1 MSGGKGGSQTTQV
14 EVPQYVEDAARA
26 NLAQGQEVSRIGYT
40 PYYGP
45 SVAAFSPMQT
55 AAMQNAADF
64 ASAFGMAPQMD
75 VTAGMPQ
82 AQEYAGGITGY
93 SSAPLYEQAVAE
105 LAARRPAQAALIESQ
120 FIDPYSVVRASEMRG
135 LLDPGSVVRDSEM
148 QGYDENMDYRYG
160 GYRP

>member
-14 EVPQYVEDAARA
+14 EVPQYIEDAARA
-26 NLAQGQEVSRIGYT
+26 NLAQGREVSRIGYT

-45 SVAAFSPMQT
+45 DVAAFSPMQT

-75 VTAGMPQ
+75 VTSGMPQ
-82 AQEYAGGITGY
+82 AQEYAGGIRGY

-120 FIDPYSVVRASEMRG
+120 FIDPTATTMQQG
-135 LLDPGSVVRDSEM
+135 LLNRGFNDAGMDY
-148 QGYDENMDYRYG
+148 GYDENMDYRYG

>member
-14 EVPQYVEDAARA
+14 EVPQYIEDAARA
-26 NLAQGQEVSRIGYT
+26 NLAQGREVSRIGYT

-45 SVAAFSPMQT
+45 DVAAFSPMQT

-64 ASAFGMAPQMD
+64 ASAFGMGPQID

-82 AQEYAGGITGY
+82 AQEYAGGIRGY

-120 FIDPYSVVRASEMRG
+120 FIDPTATTMQQG
-135 LLDPGSVVRDSEM
+135 LLNRGFNDAGMDY
-148 QGYDENMDYRYG
+148 GYDENMDYRYG

>member
-14 EVPQYVEDAARA
+14 EVPQYIEDAARA
-26 NLAQGQEVSRIGYT
+26 NLAQGREVSRIGYT

-45 SVAAFSPMQT
+45 DVAAFSPMQT

-82 AQEYAGGITGY
+82 AQEYAGGIRGY

-120 FIDPYSVVRASEMRG
+120 FIDPTATTMQQG
-135 LLDPGSVVRDSEM
+135 LLNRGFNDAGMDY
-148 QGYDENMDYRYG
+148 GYDENMDYRYG

>member
-45 SVAAFSPMQT
+45 DVAAFSPMQT

-82 AQEYAGGITGY
+82 AQEYAGGIRGY

-120 FIDPYSVVRASEMRG
+120 FIDPTATTMQQG
-135 LLDPGSVVRDSEM
+135 LLNRGFNDAGMDY
-148 QGYDENMDYRYG
+148 GYDENMDYRYG

>member
-14 EVPQYVEDAARA
+14 EVPQYIEDAAKA
-26 NLAQGQEVSRIGYT
+26 NLAQGREVSRIGYT

-82 AQEYAGGITGY
+82 AQEYADGITGY

-120 FIDPYSVVRASEMRG
+120 FIDPTATTMQQG
-135 LLDPGSVVRDSEM
+135 LLNRGFNDAGMDY
-148 QGYDENMDYRYG
+148 GYDENMDYRYG

>member
-14 EVPQYVEDAARA
+14 EVPQYIEDAAKA
-26 NLAQGQEVSRIGYT
+26 NLAQGREVSKIGYT

-45 SVAAFSPMQT
+45 DVAAFSPMQT

-82 AQEYAGGITGY
+82 AQEYAGGIRGY

-120 FIDPYSVVRASEMRG
+120 FIDPTATTMQQG
-135 LLDPGSVVRDSEM
+135 LLNRGFNDAGMDY
-148 QGYDENMDYRYG
+148 GYDENMDYRYG

>member
-26 NLAQGQEVSRIGYT
+26 NLAQAQEVSRIGYT

-120 FIDPYSVVRASEMRG
+120 FIDPTATTMQQG
-135 LLDPGSVVRDSEM
+135 LLNRGFNDAGMDY
-148 QGYDENMDYRYG
+148 GYDENMDYRYG

>member
-14 EVPQYVEDAARA
+14 EVPQYIEDAARA
-26 NLAQGQEVSRIGYT
+26 NLAQGREVSRIGYT

-82 AQEYAGGITGY
+82 AQEYAGGIRGY

-120 FIDPYSVVRASEMRG
+120 FIDPTATNMQQG
-135 LLDPGSVVRDSEM
+135 LLNRGFNDAGMDY
-148 QGYDENMDYRYG
+148 GYDENMDYRYG

>member
-14 EVPQYVEDAARA
+14 EVPQYIEDAARA
-26 NLAQGQEVSRIGYT
+26 NLAQGREVSRIGYT

-45 SVAAFSPMQT
+45 DVAAFSPMQT

-82 AQEYAGGITGY
+82 AQEYAGGIRGY

-120 FIDPYSVVRASEMRG
+120 FIDPTATTMQQG
-135 LLDPGSVVRDSEM
+135 LLNRGFNDAGM
-148 QGYDENMDYRYG
+148 GYGYDEYSDYR
-160 GYRP
+160 

>member
-14 EVPQYVEDAARA
+14 EVPQYIEDAARA
-26 NLAQGQEVSRIGYT
+26 NLAQGREVSRIGYT

-75 VTAGMPQ
+75 VMAGMPQ
-82 AQEYAGGITGY
+82 AQEYAGGIRGY

-120 FIDPYSVVRASEMRG
+120 FIDPTATTMQQG
-135 LLDPGSVVRDSEM
+135 LLNRGFNDAGMDY
-148 QGYDENMDYRYG
+148 GYDENMDYRYG

>member
-82 AQEYAGGITGY
+82 AQEYAGGIRGY

-120 FIDPYSVVRASEMRG
+120 FIDPTATTMQQG
-135 LLDPGSVVRDSEM
+135 LLNRGFNDAGMDY
-148 QGYDENMDYRYG
+148 GYDENMDYRYG

>member
-1 MSGGKGGSQTTQV
+1 MGGGGKGGSQTTQV

-120 FIDPYSVVRASEMRG
+120 FIDPTATTMQQG
-135 LLDPGSVVRDSEM
+135 LLNRGFNDAGMDY
-148 QGYDENMDYRYG
+148 GYDENMDYRYG

>member
-120 FIDPYSVVRASEMRG
+120 FIDPTATTMQQG
-135 LLDPGSVVRDSEM
+135 LLNRGFNDAGMDY
-148 QGYDENMDYRYG
+148 GYDENMDYRYG

>member
-14 EVPQYVEDAARA
+14 EVPQYIEDAARA
-26 NLAQGQEVSRIGYT
+26 NLAQGREVSRIGYT

-75 VTAGMPQ
+75 VMAGMPQ
-82 AQEYAGGITGY
+82 AQEYAGGIRGY

-120 FIDPYSVVRASEMRG
+120 FIDPTATNMQQG
-135 LLDPGSVVRDSEM
+135 LLNRGFNDAGMDY
-148 QGYDENMDYRYG
+148 GYDENMDYRYG

>member
-26 NLAQGQEVSRIGYT
+26 NLAQAQEVSRIGYT

-120 FIDPYSVVRASEMRG
+120 FIDPTATTMQQG
-135 LLDPGSVVRDSEM
+135 LLNRGFNDAGMDY
-148 QGYDENMDYRYG
+148 GYDEYSDYRYG

>member
-26 NLAQGQEVSRIGYT
+26 NLAQAQEVSRIGYT

-105 LAARRPAQAALIESQ
+105 LAARRPAPAALIESQ
-120 FIDPYSVVRASEMRG
+120 FIDPTATTMQQG
-135 LLDPGSVVRDSEM
+135 LLNRGFNDAGMDY
-148 QGYDENMDYRYG
+148 GYDENMDYRYG

>member
-55 AAMQNAADF
+55 AAMQNTADF

-82 AQEYAGGITGY
+82 AEEYAGGIRGY

-120 FIDPYSVVRASEMRG
+120 FIDPTATTMQQG
-135 LLDPGSVVRDSEM
+135 LLNRGFDDAGMDY
-148 QGYDENMDYRYG
+148 GYDENMDYRYS

>member
-14 EVPQYVEDAARA
+14 EVPQYIEDAARA
-26 NLAQGQEVSRIGYT
+26 NLAQGREVSRIGYT

-82 AQEYAGGITGY
+82 AQEYAGGIRGY

-120 FIDPYSVVRASEMRG
+120 FIDPTATTMQQG
-135 LLDPGSVVRDSEM
+135 LLNRGFNDAGMDY
-148 QGYDENMDYRYG
+148 GYDEYSDYRYG

>member
-14 EVPQYVEDAARA
+14 EVPQYIEDAARA

-45 SVAAFSPMQT
+45 DVAAFSPMQT

-82 AQEYAGGITGY
+82 AQEYAGGIRGY

-120 FIDPYSVVRASEMRG
+120 FIDPTATTMQQG
-135 LLDPGSVVRDSEM
+135 LLNRGFNDAGMDY
-148 QGYDENMDYRYG
+148 GYDENMDYRYG

>member
-26 NLAQGQEVSRIGYT
+26 NLAQGQEVSKIGYT

-82 AQEYAGGITGY
+82 AQEYAGGIRGY

-120 FIDPYSVVRASEMRG
+120 FIDPTATTMQQG
-135 LLDPGSVVRDSEM
+135 LLNRGFNDAGMDY
-148 QGYDENMDYRYG
+148 GYDEYSDYRYG

>member
-120 FIDPYSVVRASEMRG
+120 FIDPTSTTMQQG
-135 LLDPGSVVRDSEM
+135 LLNRGFNDAGMDY
-148 QGYDENMDYRYG
+148 GYDEYSDYRYG

>member
-120 FIDPYSVVRASEMRG
+120 IIDPTATTMQQG
-135 LLDPGSVVRDSEM
+135 LLNRGFNDAGMDY
-148 QGYDENMDYRYG
+148 GYDENMDYRYG

>member
-14 EVPQYVEDAARA
+14 EVPQYIEDAARA
-26 NLAQGQEVSRIGYT
+26 NLAQGREVSRIGYT

-82 AQEYAGGITGY
+82 AQEYAGGIRGY

-120 FIDPYSVVRASEMRG
+120 FIDPTATTMQQG
-135 LLDPGSVVRDSEM
+135 LLNRGFNDAGMDY
-148 QGYDENMDYRYG
+148 GYDENMDYRYG

>member
-26 NLAQGQEVSRIGYT
+26 NLAQAQEVSRIGYT

-120 FIDPYSVVRASEMRG
+120 FIDPTSTTMQQG
-135 LLDPGSVVRDSEM
+135 LLNRGFNDAGMDY
-148 QGYDENMDYRYG
+148 GYDEYSDYRYG